1 MSEGFL
7 RDHTYGASMV
17 TEWVAGPP
25 ERSLW
30 GGVKTGDRTHLRVTV
45 YRCDLCGYLESYAK
59 AV

>member
-25 ERSLW
+25 ERSPLR
-30 GGVKTGDRTHLRVTV
+30 GVKAGDRMHLRVIV
-45 YRCDLCGYLESYAK
+45 YRCELCGYLESYAK